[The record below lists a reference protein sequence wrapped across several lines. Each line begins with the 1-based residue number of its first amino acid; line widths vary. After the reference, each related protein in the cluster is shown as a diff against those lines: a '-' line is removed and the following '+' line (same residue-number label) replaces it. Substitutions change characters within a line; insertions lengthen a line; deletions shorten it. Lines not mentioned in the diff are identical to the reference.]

1 MENLAC
7 LQERQDFLDFPLE
20 ASELL
25 CIVAHDYDW
34 CRGPPFQLGFIHIL
48 VMDAIAFI
56 IIAAIV
62 VLMLSAPSGSAIK
75 LLSSAFSD
83 GGKIP
88 TKYTC
93 DGDDVSP
100 PLSIENASQGAKS
113 LALIVDDPDAPGG
126 VFVHGVIWNISPAN
140 SLPENAIP
148 ANTTSIPEN
157 VPSTEV
163 VELLDRAKQGVNDFG
178 KLGYRGPCP
187 PSGPPHRYIFKLYAL
202 DTTLGLGAGASKA
215 ELEDAMRGHIL
226 AETTLTGKYGR

>member
-7 LQERQDFLDFPLE
+7 LQERQDFLDFPLG

-34 CRGPPFQLGFIHIL
+34 CRGPPFQLGFRHIL
-48 VMDAIAFI
+48 AMDAIAFI

-62 VLMLSAPSGSAIK
+62 VLMPNAPSGPAIK
-75 LLSSAFSD
+75 LSSSAFSD
-83 GGKIP
+83 GGEIP

-100 PLSIENASQGAKS
+100 LLSIENAILGAKS

-126 VFVHGVIWNISPAN
+126 VFVHWVIWNIP
-140 SLPENAIP
+140 P
-148 ANTTSIPEN
+148 NTTSIPEN

-163 VELLDRAKQGVNDFG
+163 VELLDGAKQGVNDFG